1 VDTLVIPVRLS
12 GTWLIYMTERLSRT
26 QTVMRIADGFQRA
39 DDEPTVQAMSQLDN
53 LVYTVGR
60 GAMDIWLRMLL
71 RDINR

>member
-1 VDTLVIPVRLS
+1 MIPVRLS

-26 QTVMRIADGFQRA
+26 QTVMRLADGFQRA

-53 LVYTVGR
+53 LIYTVGR
-60 GAMDIWLRMLL
+60 GAMDIWLRMLM

>member
-1 VDTLVIPVRLS
+1 MDALVIPLRLS

-53 LVYTVGR
+53 LVDTVGR
-60 GAMDIWLRMLL
+60 VAMDIWLRMLL

>member
-1 VDTLVIPVRLS
+1 VDALVIPVRLS

-53 LVYTVGR
+53 LVYAVGR
-60 GAMDIWLRMLL
+60 GALDIWLRMLL

>member
-26 QTVMRIADGFQRA
+26 QTVMRLADGFQRA

-53 LVYTVGR
+53 LIYTVGR
-60 GAMDIWLRMLL
+60 GAMDIWLRMLM